1 MDFSFSEDQTMLRDL
16 AREILEKE
24 VTAEQLKQIEQDPD
38 WFDRGLWAQLGEAN
52 LLGLVAPED
61 LGGMGLGMEEVC
73 LLLQEI
79 GRAVAPVPLLPALVL
94 ASLPIAEFG
103 SDEQR
108 RAWLAPVASG
118 EAILTGAL
126 VDAGSS
132 DPSAPATTAKRN
144 GNVWVLEGEKRLVPA
159 VHLARRVLVPA
170 ATDEGVGIFLVDPR
184 ADGVSLT
191 RQQTSRGEPLFSIR
205 LAGVEVDGS
214 ELLGGDSRSG
224 ARMLCWLHDRA
235 TAAVCATQI
244 GVCERALEI
253 TAEYAR
259 ERVQFGVPI
268 GSFQAVQHRCADA
281 LIDLESIR
289 WTTWRAVSRLAR
301 GLPAAREAAVA
312 KFWAADGGAHI
323 ASTAQHLHAG
333 LGVDLDYPI
342 HRYFLWSK
350 SLELE
355 LGAAAPQLVRLGG
368 DMARTGPQELQ

>member
-24 VTAEQLKQIEQDPD
+24 VTTEQLKEIERDPD
-38 WFDRGLWAQLGEAN
+38 WFDRGLWSQLAEAN

-61 LGGMGLGMEEVC
+61 LGGMGLGIEEVC
-73 LLLQEI
+73 LLLHEM
-79 GRAVAPVPLLPALVL
+79 GRTVAPVPLLPALVL

-103 SDEQR
+103 TDEQK

-126 VDAGSS
+126 ADAGSS
-132 DPSAPATTAKRN
+132 DPSAPATTAKRI
-144 GNVWVLEGEKRLVPA
+144 GEAWVLEGEKHLVPA

-170 ATDEGVGIFLVDPR
+170 KTDDGVGIFLIDPQ
-184 ADGVSLT
+184 AEGISLT
-191 RQQTSRGEPLFSIR
+191 RQQTSRGEPLFSMR
-205 LAGVEVDGS
+205 LTGVRVGQS

-224 ARMLCWLHDRA
+224 ARMLRWLHDRA
-235 TAAVCATQI
+235 TVAVCATQI
-244 GVCERALEI
+244 GVCEKALEI

-268 GSFQAVQHRCADA
+268 GSFQAVQHRCADC

-301 GLPAAREAAVA
+301 GLPAAREATVA
-312 KFWAADGGAHI
+312 KFWAADGGARI

-333 LGVDLDYPI
+333 LGVDLEYPI

>member
-24 VTAEQLKQIEQDPD
+24 VTAERLKEIEQDPD
-38 WFDRGLWAQLGEAN
+38 WFDRGLWSQLAEAN

-61 LGGMGLGMEEVC
+61 LGGMGLGIEEVC
-73 LLLQEI
+73 LLLHEI

-103 SDEQR
+103 TDEQK

-132 DPSAPATTAKRN
+132 DPSAPATTAKRD
-144 GNVWVLEGEKRLVPA
+144 GDVWVLEGEKRLVPA

-170 ATDEGVGIFLVDPR
+170 TTDEGVGIFLVDPQ

-191 RQQTSRGEPLFSIR
+191 RQQTSRGEPLFSMR
-205 LAGVEVDGS
+205 LAGVRVDES

-224 ARMLCWLHDRA
+224 ARMLRWLHDRA
-235 TAAVCATQI
+235 TVAVCATQI

-268 GSFQAVQHRCADA
+268 GSFQAVQHRCADC

-312 KFWAADGGAHI
+312 KFWAADGGARI
-323 ASTAQHLHAG
+323 ASAAQHLHAG

>member
-1 MDFSFSEDQTMLRDL
+1 MDFSYSEDQTLLRDL

-24 VTAEQLKQIEQDPD
+24 VTAERRKEIEQDPD
-38 WFDRGLWAQLGEAN
+38 WLDRGLWSQLAEAN

-61 LGGMGLGMEEVC
+61 LGGMGLGIEEVC
-73 LLLQEI
+73 LLLHEI

-94 ASLPIAEFG
+94 ASLPLAEFG
-103 SDEQR
+103 TDEQK

-126 VDAGSS
+126 VDAGSR
-132 DPSAPATTAKRN
+132 DPSAPATTAKRA
-144 GNVWVLEGEKRLVPA
+144 GDAWVLDGEKRLVPA

-170 ATDEGVGIFLVDPR
+170 TTDEGVGIFLIDPR
-184 ADGVSLT
+184 ADGISLT

-205 LAGVEVDGS
+205 LAGVEVGGS

-224 ARMLCWLHDRA
+224 ARMLCWLHDCA
-235 TAAVCATQI
+235 TVAVCATQI

-259 ERVQFGVPI
+259 ERIQFGVPI

-312 KFWAADGGAHI
+312 KFWAADGGARI

-355 LGAAAPQLVRLGG
+355 LGAAARQLVRLGG

>member
-24 VTAEQLKQIEQDPD
+24 VTAEQLKEIEQDPD
-38 WFDRGLWAQLGEAN
+38 WLDRGLWSQLAEAN
-52 LLGLVAPED
+52 LLGLVAPEN
-61 LGGMGLGMEEVC
+61 LGGMGLGIEEVC

-103 SDEQR
+103 TDEQR
-108 RAWLAPVASG
+108 RAWLGPVASG
-118 EAILTGAL
+118 ETILTAAL
-126 VDAGSS
+126 LDAGSGE
-132 DPSAPATTAKRN
+132 PSAPATTAKRN
-144 GNVWVLEGEKRLVPA
+144 RDVWILEGEKRLVPA
-159 VHLARRVLVPA
+159 VHLSRRVLIPA
-170 ATDEGVGIFLVDPR
+170 ATDEGVGIFLVDPQ
-184 ADGVSLT
+184 ADGISLT
-191 RQQTSRGEPLFSIR
+191 RQQTSRGEPLFAMH
-205 LAGVEVDGS
+205 LAGVRVAGS
-214 ELLGGDSRSG
+214 ELLGGEPGSG
-224 ARMLCWLHDRA
+224 DQMLSWLHDRA
-235 TAAVCATQI
+235 TVAVCATQI

-253 TAEYAR
+253 TADYAR

-268 GSFQAVQHRCADA
+268 GSFQAVQHRLADC

-312 KFWAADGGAHI
+312 KFWAADGGARI

-355 LGAAAPQLVRLGG
+355 LGAATPQLVRLGG

>member
-24 VTAEQLKQIEQDPD
+24 VTAERLKEIEQDPD
-38 WFDRGLWAQLGEAN
+38 WLDRGLWSQLAEAN

-61 LGGMGLGMEEVC
+61 LGGMGLGIEEVC

-103 SDEQR
+103 TDEQK

-118 EAILTGAL
+118 ETILTAAL
-126 VDAGSS
+126 LDADSS
-132 DPSAPATTAKRN
+132 DPSSPGTTAKRD
-144 GNVWVLEGEKRLVPA
+144 GESWVLEGEKRLVPA

-170 ATDEGVGIFLVDPR
+170 TTDDGVGIFLVDPQ
-184 ADGVSLT
+184 AEGTSLV
-191 RQQTSRGEPLFSIR
+191 RQQTSRGEPLFSMR
-205 LAGVEVDGS
+205 LAGARVGES
-214 ELLGGDSRSG
+214 ELLGGDASSG
-224 ARMLCWLHDRA
+224 ARMLRWIHDRA
-235 TAAVCATQI
+235 TVAVCATQI

-253 TAEYAR
+253 TAEYSR

-268 GSFQAVQHRCADA
+268 GSFQAVQHRCADR

-301 GLPAAREAAVA
+301 SLPAAREATVA
-312 KFWAADGGAHI
+312 KFWAAEGGARI

-355 LGAAAPQLVRLGG
+355 LGAAAPQLARLGG

>member
-24 VTAEQLKQIEQDPD
+24 VTAEQLKEIERDPD
-38 WFDRGLWAQLGEAN
+38 WFDRGLWSQLAEAN

-61 LGGMGLGMEEVC
+61 LGGMDLGIEEVC

-103 SDEQR
+103 TDEQK

-126 VDAGSS
+126 VDVGSS
-132 DPSAPATTAKRN
+132 DPASPATTANRD
-144 GNVWVLEGEKRLVPA
+144 GGAWVLEGEKRLVPA
-159 VHLARRVLVPA
+159 VHLARRVLVGA
-170 ATDEGVGIFLVDPR
+170 KTDEGVGIFLVDPR
-184 ADGVSLT
+184 AEGVSLT
-191 RQQTSRGEPLFSIR
+191 RQQTSRGEPLFSMR
-205 LAGVEVDGS
+205 LAGTRVGES
-214 ELLGGDSRSG
+214 QLLGGDPSSG
-224 ARMLCWLHDRA
+224 ARMLGWLHDRA
-235 TAAVCATQI
+235 AVAICATQV

-268 GSFQAVQHRCADA
+268 GSFQAVQHRCADG
-281 LIDLESIR
+281 LIDLEAIR
-289 WTTWRAVSRLAR
+289 WTAWRAISRLAR
-301 GLPAAREAAVA
+301 GLPAAREATVA
-312 KFWAADGGAHI
+312 KFWAAEGGARI

-355 LGAAAPQLVRLGG
+355 LGAAAPQLVQLGG
-368 DMARTGPQELQ
+368 DLARTGPQELQ

>member
-24 VTAEQLKQIEQDPD
+24 VTAKQRKEIGQDPD
-38 WFDRGLWAQLGEAN
+38 WFDRGLWTRLAEAN

-61 LGGMGLGMEEVC
+61 LGGMGLGIEEVC

-103 SDEQR
+103 TDEQK
-108 RAWLAPVASG
+108 RAWLGPVASG

-126 VDAGSS
+126 LDAGSN
-132 DPSAPATTAKRN
+132 DPYAPATTAKRN
-144 GNVWVLEGEKRLVPA
+144 GDVWVIEGEKRLVPA
-159 VHLARRVLVPA
+159 VHLARRVLIPA
-170 ATDEGVGIFLVDPR
+170 ATGEGVGIFLVDPR
-184 ADGVSLT
+184 AEGVSLT
-191 RQQTSRGEPLFSIR
+191 RQQTSRGEPLFGVR
-205 LAGVEVDGS
+205 LAGARVDES
-214 ELLGGDSRSG
+214 ELLGGDPG
-224 ARMLCWLHDRA
+224 AGDRILRWLHDRA
-235 TAAVCATQI
+235 TVAVCATQI

-268 GSFQAVQHRCADA
+268 GSFQAVQHRCADR

-301 GLPAAREAAVA
+301 GLPAPREAAVA
-312 KFWAADGGAHI
+312 KFWAAEAGARI

>member
-24 VTAEQLKQIEQDPD
+24 VTAERLKEIEQDPD
-38 WFDRGLWAQLGEAN
+38 WVDRGLWSQLAEAN

-61 LGGMGLGMEEVC
+61 LGGMGLGIEEVC
-73 LLLQEI
+73 LLLHEI

-103 SDEQR
+103 TDEQK

-118 EAILTGAL
+118 EAILTAAL
-126 VDAGSS
+126 VDADSS
-132 DPSAPATTAKRN
+132 DPSSPATTAKRD
-144 GNVWVLEGEKRLVPA
+144 GEAWVLEGEKRLVPA

-170 ATDEGVGIFLVDPR
+170 TTDDGVGIFLVDPQ
-184 ADGVSLT
+184 AEGVSLV
-191 RQQTSRGEPLFSIR
+191 RQQTSRGEPLFSMR
-205 LAGVEVDGS
+205 LAGARVGES
-214 ELLGGDSRSG
+214 ELLGGDASSG
-224 ARMLCWLHDRA
+224 ARMLRWLHDRA
-235 TAAVCATQI
+235 TVAVCATQI

-268 GSFQAVQHRCADA
+268 GSFQAVQHRCADR

-301 GLPAAREAAVA
+301 GLPAAREATVA
-312 KFWAADGGAHI
+312 KFWAAEGGARI

>member
-24 VTAEQLKQIEQDPD
+24 VTAERLKEVERAPD
-38 WFDRGLWAQLGEAN
+38 WFDRGLWSQLADAN
-52 LLGLVAPED
+52 LLGLAAPED
-61 LGGMGLGMEEVC
+61 LGGMGLGIEEVC

-108 RAWLAPVASG
+108 RAWLAPLASG

-126 VDAGSS
+126 LDPGSS
-132 DPSAPATTAKRN
+132 DPCAPATTAKRS
-144 GNVWVLEGEKRLVPA
+144 GGSWILEGEKRLVPA
-159 VHLARRVLVPA
+159 VHLAARVLIPA
-170 ATDEGVGIFLVDPR
+170 TTDEGVGIFLVDPR

-191 RQQTSRGEPLFSIR
+191 RQRTSRGEPLFAMR
-205 LAGVEVDGS
+205 LAGVGVDES
-214 ELLGGDSRSG
+214 ELLGGDSGSG
-224 ARMLCWLHDRA
+224 ARILRWLHDRA
-235 TAAVCATQI
+235 TVAVCATQI

-259 ERVQFGVPI
+259 ERIQFGVPI
-268 GSFQAVQHRCADA
+268 GSFQAVQHRCADG

-289 WTTWRAVSRLAR
+289 WTAWRAISRLAR

-312 KFWAADGGAHI
+312 KFWAADGGARI

>member
-1 MDFSFSEDQTMLRDL
+1 MDFSYSEDQTLLRDL
-16 AREILEKE
+16 AREILDKE
-24 VTAEQLKQIEQDPD
+24 VTTERRKEVEQDPD
-38 WFDRGLWAQLGEAN
+38 WLDRGLWSALAEAN

-61 LGGMGLGMEEVC
+61 LGGMGLGIEEVC

-79 GRAVAPVPLLPALVL
+79 GRVVAPVPLLPALVL
-94 ASLPIAEFG
+94 ASLPLAEFG
-103 SDEQR
+103 TDEQK

-126 VDAGSS
+126 VDAGSR
-132 DPSAPATTAKRN
+132 DPSAPATTAKRD
-144 GNVWVLEGEKRLVPA
+144 GDAWVLDGEKRLVPA
-159 VHLARRVLVPA
+159 VHLSRRVLVPA
-170 ATDEGVGIFLVDPR
+170 TTDEGAGVFLVDPQ
-184 ADGVSLT
+184 AEGVSLT
-191 RQQTSRGEPLFSIR
+191 RQETSRGEPLFSMR
-205 LAGVEVDGS
+205 LAEVRVAES

-224 ARMLCWLHDRA
+224 DRVLRWLHDHA
-235 TAAVCATQI
+235 TVAVCATQI

-268 GSFQAVQHRCADA
+268 GSFQAVQHRLADC

-312 KFWAADGGAHI
+312 KFWAAEGGARI
-323 ASTAQHLHAG
+323 ASAAQHLHAG
-333 LGVDLDYPI
+333 LGVDLEYPI

>member
-1 MDFSFSEDQTMLRDL
+1 MNFSFSEDQTMLRDL

-24 VTAEQLKQIEQDPD
+24 VTAERLKEIEQDPD
-38 WFDRGLWAQLGEAN
+38 WFDRDLWSQLAEAN

-61 LGGMGLGMEEVC
+61 LGGMGLGIEEVC
-73 LLLQEI
+73 VLLHEI

-103 SDEQR
+103 TAEQK

-118 EAILTGAL
+118 ETILTGAL
-126 VDAGSS
+126 VDAGSRE
-132 DPSAPATTAKRN
+132 PSAPATTARRD
-144 GNVWVLEGEKRLVPA
+144 GNAWVVEGEKRLVPA
-159 VHLARRVLVPA
+159 LHLARRVLVPA
-170 ATDEGVGIFLVDPR
+170 TTDEGVGIFLVDPR
-184 ADGVSLT
+184 AECVSLT
-191 RQQTSRGEPLFSIR
+191 RQQASRGEPLFAMR
-205 LAGVEVDGS
+205 LTGVRVGQS
-214 ELLGGDSRSG
+214 ELLGGDSKSG
-224 ARMLCWLHDRA
+224 ARMLGWIHDRA
-235 TAAVCATQI
+235 TVAVCAAQI

-259 ERVQFGVPI
+259 ERIQFGVPI
-268 GSFQAVQHRCADA
+268 GSFQAVQHRCADC

-312 KFWAADGGAHI
+312 KFWAAEGGARI
-323 ASTAQHLHAG
+323 AGAAQHLHAG

-355 LGAAAPQLVRLGG
+355 LGAAAPQLAWIGG

>member
-24 VTAEQLKQIEQDPD
+24 VTAEQLKEVEQDPD
-38 WFDRGLWAQLGEAN
+38 WFDRGLWSQLAEAN
-52 LLGLVAPED
+52 LLGLVAPEE
-61 LGGMGLGMEEVC
+61 LGGMGSGIEEIC
-73 LLLQEI
+73 LLLQES

-103 SDEQR
+103 TDEQR

-118 EAILTGAL
+118 ETILTGAL
-126 VDAGSS
+126 VDAASS
-132 DPSAPATTAKRN
+132 DPCAPATTAKRD
-144 GNVWVLEGEKRLVPA
+144 GDAWVLEGEKRLVPA

-170 ATDEGVGIFLVDPR
+170 STDRGVGIFLIDPR
-184 ADGVSLT
+184 AEGVSLT
-191 RQQTSRGEPLFSIR
+191 RQRTSRGEPLFGVH
-205 LAGVEVDGS
+205 LAGARVDES
-214 ELLGGDSRSG
+214 ALLGGDPGSG
-224 ARMLCWLHDRA
+224 DRMLCWIHDRA
-235 TAAVCATQI
+235 TVAVCATQL
-244 GVCERALEI
+244 GVSERALEI
-253 TAEYAR
+253 TAGYAG

-268 GSFQAVQHRCADA
+268 GSFQAVQHRCADC

-289 WTTWRAVSRLAR
+289 WTTWRAISRLAR
-301 GLPAAREAAVA
+301 GLPATREAAVA
-312 KFWAADGGAHI
+312 KFWAAEGGARI

-355 LGAAAPQLVRLGG
+355 LGAAAPQLVRLGA
-368 DMARTGPQELQ
+368 DMARNGPQELQ

>member
-1 MDFSFSEDQTMLRDL
+1 
-16 AREILEKE
+16 
-24 VTAEQLKQIEQDPD
+24 
-38 WFDRGLWAQLGEAN
+38 
-52 LLGLVAPED
+52 
-61 LGGMGLGMEEVC
+61 VC

-108 RAWLAPVASG
+108 RTWLAPLASG

-126 VDAGSS
+126 LDSGSS
-132 DPSAPATTAKRN
+132 DPCAPATTAKRS
-144 GNVWVLEGEKRLVPA
+144 GGSWILGGEKRLVPA
-159 VHLARRVLVPA
+159 VHLARRVLIPA
-170 ATDEGVGIFLVDPR
+170 TTDEGVGIFLVDPR

-191 RQQTSRGEPLFSIR
+191 RQQTSRGEPLFSMR
-205 LAGVEVDGS
+205 LAGVGVDES
-214 ELLGGDSRSG
+214 ELLGGDSSSG
-224 ARMLCWLHDRA
+224 ARILRWLHDHA
-235 TAAVCATQI
+235 TVAVCATQI

-259 ERVQFGVPI
+259 ERIQFGVPI
-268 GSFQAVQHRCADA
+268 GSFQAVQHRCADG
-281 LIDLESIR
+281 LIDLESLR
-289 WTTWRAVSRLAR
+289 WTAWRAISRLAR

-312 KFWAADGGAHI
+312 KFWAADGGARI

>member
-24 VTAEQLKQIEQDPD
+24 VTAEQLKEVERDPD
-38 WFDRGLWAQLGEAN
+38 WFDRGLWSQLADAN

-61 LGGMGLGMEEVC
+61 LGGMGLGIEEVC

-108 RAWLAPVASG
+108 RTWLAPLASG

-126 VDAGSS
+126 LDSGSS
-132 DPSAPATTAKRN
+132 DPCAPATTAKRS
-144 GNVWVLEGEKRLVPA
+144 GGSWILGGEKRLVPA
-159 VHLARRVLVPA
+159 VHLARRVLIPA
-170 ATDEGVGIFLVDPR
+170 TTDEGVGIFLVDPR

-191 RQQTSRGEPLFSIR
+191 RQQTSRGEPLFSMR
-205 LAGVEVDGS
+205 LAGVGVDES
-214 ELLGGDSRSG
+214 ELLGGDSSSG
-224 ARMLCWLHDRA
+224 ARILRWLHDHA
-235 TAAVCATQI
+235 TVAVCATQI

-259 ERVQFGVPI
+259 ERIQFGVPI
-268 GSFQAVQHRCADA
+268 GSFQAVQHRCADG
-281 LIDLESIR
+281 LIDLESLR
-289 WTTWRAVSRLAR
+289 WTAWRAISRLAR

-312 KFWAADGGAHI
+312 KFWAADGGARI

>member
-24 VTAEQLKQIEQDPD
+24 VTAEQLKEIERDPD
-38 WFDRGLWAQLGEAN
+38 WFDRGLWSQLAEAN

-61 LGGMGLGMEEVC
+61 LGGMGLGIEEVC
-73 LLLQEI
+73 RLLHEG

-103 SDEQR
+103 TDEQK
-108 RAWLAPVASG
+108 RAWLTPVASG

-132 DPSAPATTAKRN
+132 DPSSPATTARRN
-144 GNVWVLEGEKRLVPA
+144 RGAWVLEGEKRLVPA
-159 VHLARRVLVPA
+159 VHLARRVLVGTK
-170 ATDEGVGIFLVDPR
+170 TDEGVGIFLVDPR
-184 ADGVSLT
+184 AEGVSLT
-191 RQQTSRGEPLFSIR
+191 RQQTSRGEPLFSMR
-205 LAGVEVDGS
+205 LAGARVGES
-214 ELLGGDSRSG
+214 ELLGGDSSSG
-224 ARMLCWLHDRA
+224 ARMLAWLHDRA
-235 TAAVCATQI
+235 TVAICATQV

-268 GSFQAVQHRCADA
+268 GSFQAVQHRCADG
-281 LIDLESIR
+281 LIDLEAIR
-289 WTTWRAVSRLAR
+289 WTAWRAISRLAR
-301 GLPAAREAAVA
+301 GLPVAREAMVA
-312 KFWAADGGAHI
+312 KFWAAEGGARI

-342 HRYFLWSK
+342 HRYFLWAK

-368 DMARTGPQELQ
+368 DLARTGPQELQ